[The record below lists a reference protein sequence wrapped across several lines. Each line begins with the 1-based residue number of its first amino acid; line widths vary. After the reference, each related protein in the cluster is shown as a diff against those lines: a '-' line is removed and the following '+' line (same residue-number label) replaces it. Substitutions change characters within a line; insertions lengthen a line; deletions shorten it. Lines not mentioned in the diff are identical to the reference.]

1 MKNKKRRYLSLF
13 IAVIIIVYATATTVL
28 AAPIETRFNNTLS
41 ASSSATISSSGL
53 LTITNQFRGFKG
65 KTTSGEITT
74 YIEKKSGST
83 WTRVSIGQP
92 NDQWY
97 DVVNGYMYAGSH
109 SFQLSSRGT
118 YRITVKFVIY
128 GSGGAPDIITRT
140 VTKTY

>member
-1 MKNKKRRYLSLF
+1 MKHKNRRYISLLV
-13 IAVIIIVYATATTVL
+13 AVIIICATATTVL

-53 LTITNQFRGFKG
+53 LTITNQFRGYKG

-83 WTRVSIGQP
+83 WTRVNIGQP
-92 NDQWY
+92 NNQWY
-97 DVVNGYMYAGSH
+97 DVVTGYMYAGSH
-109 SFQLSSRGT
+109 SFQLSSHGT
-118 YRITVKFVIY
+118 YRITVTFVIY
-128 GSGGAPDIITRT
+128 GSGGTPDVITRT